1 MRGPGPKWHAKH
13 ASALVS
19 AASAQHAPEAR
30 TKSAAPHDLAQSIWI
45 VPAAA
50 LILLGFAAVMALA

>member
-1 MRGPGPKWHAKH
+1 
-13 ASALVS
+13 LVS

-30 TKSAAPHDLAQSIWI
+30 TRSAAPHHLPQSIWI

-50 LILLGFAAVMALA
+50 LVLLGFAAVMALA